1 MIPPREALALAAA
14 AATGVQVGA
23 AMVATRYVVNDIGP
37 LSLGLL
43 RYAIALLCLLPF
55 AAMRRRVRY
64 AGRDLLAIVGLGIV
78 QFAVLIILINVGLQY
93 ISSTR
98 AALLFATMPLLTMLV
113 AAAAGSESLSLP
125 KTVGAVLALAG
136 VAATLG
142 ENLLAGSGRNE
153 WTGIAMVLGA
163 ALCGAAC
170 SVFYRPYLA
179 RYPTLSLASVAML
192 ASVVFLALLAQTEG
206 FFTQWP
212 SLHAKGWAAVVFIGI
227 SSGSGYMLL
236 LWALKHASPTRVTVF
251 LSLSPVTAAWLGVAF
266 LGESITPGIV
276 LGMLGVAGG
285 LWAATR

>member
-1 MIPPREALALAAA
+1 MPPREALALAAA

-23 AMVATRYVVNDIGP
+23 AMVATRYVVHDIGP

-55 AAMRRRVRY
+55 VAIRRRVRY
-64 AGRDLLAIVGLGIV
+64 AGRDLLAIIGLGIV
-78 QFAVLIILINVGLQY
+78 QFAVLIILINLGLQY

-98 AALLFATMPLLTMLV
+98 AALLFATMPLLTMVV
-113 AAAAGSESLSLP
+113 AAAVGSESLSVP

-179 RYPTLSLASVAML
+179 RYPTLSLATVAML
-192 ASVVFLALLAQTEG
+192 ASVVFLAVLAQTEG

>member
-1 MIPPREALALAAA
+1 VKPSREALALAAA
-14 AATGVQVGA
+14 AATGVLVGA

-43 RYAIALLCLLPF
+43 RYAIALLCLAPF
-55 AAMRRRVRY
+55 VAFHRRVHFARQ
-64 AGRDLLAIVGLGIV
+64 DLLAIVGLGII
-78 QFAVLIILINVGLQY
+78 QFAVLIILINLGLR
-93 ISSTR
+93 SVTSTR
-98 AALLFATMPLLTMLV
+98 AALLFATMPLLTMVV
-113 AAAAGSESLSLP
+113 AAAVGSERLSMP
-125 KTVGAVLALAG
+125 KTVGALLTFAG

-142 ENLLAGSGRNE
+142 ENLLAGSGRGE
-153 WTGIAMVLGA
+153 WVGIGMVLTA

-179 RYPTLSLASVAML
+179 RYPTLPLATVAMVASVL
-192 ASVVFLALLAQTEG
+192 FLALLAQYEN
-206 FFTQWP
+206 FFTHRP
-212 SLHAKGWAAVVFIGI
+212 SLDAKGWAAVVFIGI

-251 LSLSPVTAAWLGVAF
+251 LSLSPVTAAWMGVAF